1 MPHER
6 ATAVLQSG
14 IAAARAGSKAR
25 ARAAFREAVAL
36 DPHSEIAW
44 LWLAGVTDDPAEG
57 ITYLERVLRI
67 NPEHERARAGIEYFR
82 AKLPTPQWYCPICE
96 GRAKEKFVN
105 CPTCGSVLD
114 LARAD
119 HALTNPKVDRDR
131 VQAGAARLAADA
143 AAQPT
148 FVVHYYLGMALL
160 NLGKP
165 DEALPQFRAAQRL
178 KPVDPILAAQVV
190 QLEAVLAEAAAPAHR
205 PADPPPP
212 PVPADGARTVLVVD
226 DSPTLRRMVGL
237 TLQKNGYRALEAADA
252 TEAFE
257 QVQAHGPPAV
267 VLLDVTLPGP
277 DGYSVLKRLRAE
289 PATERTPVI
298 LLGKDGFLDRM
309 RGRVVGSDKYLTK
322 PVRPDALVRVVR
334 EYCPAGASHG

>member
-1 MPHER
+1 MPPER

-36 DPHSEIAW
+36 DPHNEVAW

-57 ITYLERVLRI
+57 ITYLERVLRL
-67 NPEHERARAGIEYFR
+67 NPGHHRAKAGIEYFR
-82 AKLPTPQWYCPICE
+82 AKLPAPQWYCPICE
-96 GRAKEKFVN
+96 GRAKEKFVH
-105 CPTCGSVLD
+105 CPNCGSVLD
-114 LARAD
+114 LAQAD
-119 HALTNPKVDRDR
+119 YALTNPKVDPLQ
-131 VQAGAARLAADA
+131 VQAGASRLAADV

-148 FVVHYYLGMALL
+148 FVAHYYLGMALL

-190 QLEAVLAEAAAPAHR
+190 QLEAVLAEAAPPARR
-205 PADPPPP
+205 PDPPPAP
-212 PVPADGARTVLVVD
+212 TPPADGTRSVLVVD

-237 TLQKNGYRALEAADA
+237 TLQKNGYRAIEAADG

-257 QVQAHGPPAV
+257 QVHAHGPPDV
-267 VLLDVTLPGP
+267 VLLDVTLPGM
-277 DGYSVLKRLRAE
+277 DGYAVLKRLRQE
-289 PATERTPVI
+289 PATEHTPVI
-298 LLGKDGFLDRM
+298 LLGRDGFLDRM
-309 RGRVVGSDKYLTK
+309 RGRVAGSDKYLTK

-334 EYCPAGASHG
+334 EYCPAGE